1 MIFQI
6 LLDKR
11 RKNATM
17 KMLNFIVMKEL
28 FRLVGVCI
36 AKCFEI
42 LLTFALVVL
51 AVVANLLVGSLIGAC
66 GGILFEWIFG
76 NPLAFTACPMDFW
89 QFAAIIGFVTGF
101 FKSYIRF
108 GNGKKQPQQK

>member
-1 MIFQI
+1 
-6 LLDKR
+6 
-11 RKNATM
+11 
-17 KMLNFIVMKEL
+17 MKEL
-28 FRLVGVCI
+28 FKLLGLCV

-51 AVVANLLVGSLIGAC
+51 ATVANLLVGALIGAC

-101 FKSYIRF
+101 FKMYIRF
-108 GNGKKQPQQK
+108 GNGKKLPQQK

>member
-1 MIFQI
+1 M
-6 LLDKR
+6 
-11 RKNATM
+11 
-17 KMLNFIVMKEL
+17 MLNFIIMKEFFKL
-28 FRLVGVCI
+28 IGLCI

-51 AVVANLLVGSLIGAC
+51 AAVASLLVGALIGAC

-89 QFAAIIGFVTGF
+89 QFTAIIGFVTGF

>member
-1 MIFQI
+1 
-6 LLDKR
+6 
-11 RKNATM
+11 M

-28 FRLVGVCI
+28 LKLIGVCI

-76 NPLAFTACPMDFW
+76 NPLAFTALPMAFW
-89 QFAAIIGFVTGF
+89 QFAAIIGFISGF
-101 FKSYIRF
+101 FKMYVRF
-108 GNGKKQPQQK
+108 DTHEKKQ

>member
-1 MIFQI
+1 
-6 LLDKR
+6 
-11 RKNATM
+11 
-17 KMLNFIVMKEL
+17 MLNFIIMKEL
-28 FRLVGVCI
+28 FKLLGLCV

-51 AVVANLLVGSLIGAC
+51 ATVANLLVGALIGAC

-101 FKSYIRF
+101 FKMYIRF
-108 GNGKKQPQQK
+108 GNGKKLPQQK